1 MSCTVIGFE
10 DAMGLFKEIED
21 SELRKVLSDIGD
33 KGTSVMKGAV
43 AVDTGATKASIKK
56 SIRKVDQGMKLTIR
70 INKEYYLNQEF
81 GTSRSNPRNVQRVY
95 SATRGIDDYAI
106 SELEGLVAKRK

>member
-1 MSCTVIGFE
+1 MSSTVVGFE
-10 DAMGLFKEIED
+10 DAMGLFKEIDD
-21 SELRKVLSDIGD
+21 SEVRNALNEIGN
-33 KGTSVMKGAV
+33 KAVNLMKGAV

-106 SELEGLVAKRK
+106 SELEGLVTKRK

>member
-33 KGTSVMKGAV
+33 KGTSAMSGAV

-56 SIRKVDQGMKLTIR
+56 SIRKVDQGMRLTIR
-70 INKEYYLNQEF
+70 INKEYYLNQEY

-95 SATRGIDDYAI
+95 SARGIDDYAI
-106 SELEGLVAKRK
+106 SELEGLVNKRK